1 MGKHHRRDGYWKSYH
16 LAHTRELD
24 AIAGGIVSLVKES
37 KPPVQYKK
45 TRRGRKPVHSRE
57 KLVCICLLMIVMGY
71 TFRDMQ
77 NYVPKLNLPW
87 DEPYPD
93 HSTIHRAYQEMPQEY
108 LDALLERTAQLCMEE
123 SGWSKGLLA
132 SDSSGVET
140 DRYEEVVR
148 PNKKERRFEKVK
160 RLFYLKYHIIAIL
173 DHLIILRA
181 RVTSYRV
188 NDSPVLRSM
197 LRRFPSLPGSIFNAD
212 RGFDAEANF
221 KRVYELLMHPNIKQ
235 IARQKGPERKGPQ
248 EAPLSEQ
255 SGEGVR
261 PVTLSV
267 EGDDRG
273 DIRSRG
279 VRRAQPQDEV
289 QEGRESREVG
299 RHPGDGME
307 PQGPEQA
314 QMQEDAAD
322 GGGIN
327 HTGELGDNL
336 FQ

>member
-37 KPPVQYKK
+37 KPPVQRKK

-57 KLVCICLLMIVMGY
+57 KLVCVCLLMIVMGY

-93 HSTIHRAYQEMPQEY
+93 HSTIHRAYQEMPQGY
-108 LDALLERTAQLCMEE
+108 LDALLDRTARLCMEE

-148 PNKKERRFEKVK
+148 PNKKERRFEKVR
-160 RLFYLKYHIIAIL
+160 RLFYLKYHIVAIL

-181 RVTSYRV
+181 RVTSYRA

-235 IARQKGPERKGPQ
+235 IARQKGP
-248 EAPLSEQ
+248 
-255 SGEGVR
+255 
-261 PVTLSV
+261 
-267 EGDDRG
+267 RG
-273 DIRSRG
+273 RGHKRLHNRSRAAKEFDQSLYRWRGMIEAIFGAEESDEHSLRTRFRKDENRERWG
-279 VRRAQPQDEV
+279 VILAMGWNLKVLNRLRCRKMLEMEVTSIIRA
-289 QEGRESREVG
+289 
-299 RHPGDGME
+299 
-307 PQGPEQA
+307 
-314 QMQEDAAD
+314 
-322 GGGIN
+322 N
-327 HTGELGDNL
+327 
-336 FQ
+336 

>member
-1 MGKHHRRDGYWKSYH
+1 
-16 LAHTRELD
+16 
-24 AIAGGIVSLVKES
+24 
-37 KPPVQYKK
+37 
-45 TRRGRKPVHSRE
+45 
-57 KLVCICLLMIVMGY
+57 MIVMGY

-108 LDALLERTAQLCMEE
+108 LDTLLERTARLCMEE

-148 PNKKERRFEKVK
+148 PNKKERRFEKVR
-160 RLFYLKYHIIAIL
+160 RLFYLKYHIVAIL

-221 KRVYELLMHPNIKQ
+221 KRVYELLMHPKHQ
-235 IARQKGPERKGPQ
+235 ADSQAEGAKRKRPQ
-248 EAPLSEQ
+248 EAPQPKQGS
-255 SGEGVR
+255 EGVR
-261 PVTLSV
+261 RVTLSV
-267 EGDDRG
+267 EGDDGG
-273 DIRSRG
+273 DIRSGG
-279 VRRAQPQDEV
+279 VRGAQPQDEV
-289 QEGRESREVG
+289 QERGESREVG
-299 RHPGDGME
+299 RHTGDGME

-314 QMQEDAAD
+314 QVQEDAGD
-322 GGGIN
+322 GGDID

-336 FQ
+336 